1 MGNNEVR
8 VKLPFLLDFLS
19 AKGMHLLIFFEARR
33 FSPLELE
40 ELDLSAEA
48 TQVRKRDLT
57 YDLHVTDYRDPV
69 LESKSFSRLL
79 GKALVPYPER
89 RLSKFTER
97 KKEPY
102 CEFIVGTDSKGQSLR
117 RSCNYSRLSHTDYLT
132 PVFFRREVVQKYYDN
147 PQRYSVGDGY
157 VRCGSL
163 WGLQIDNSNSK
174 FVVVFLG
181 DLLSPAQDSDTHVR
195 SVECFCHSRAC
206 VWRARGIPNSAG
218 EVGKD
223 RDSSRDR

>member
-181 DLLSPAQDSDTHVR
+181 DLLSPAP
-195 SVECFCHSRAC
+195 
-206 VWRARGIPNSAG
+206 RARNPEFRWGSG
-218 EVGKD
+218 EGPGFFARQPRARMTEQEIEQD
-223 RDSSRDR
+223 RELSL